1 MANDPTPR
9 EMGYYAALAQTGLE
23 MVLPAVG
30 GFYLDQWLKTSP
42 WITIVLG
49 ALGFAAGLIH
59 LIVLLKQ
66 KEKDESSDRKPPI

>member
-1 MANDPTPR
+1 MQDKPTPR
-9 EMGYYAALAQTGLE
+9 EMGYYMALAQTGFE

-30 GFYLDQWLKTSP
+30 GSYLDRWLDTSP

-59 LIVLLKQ
+59 LVLLLKQ
-66 KEKDESSDRKPPI
+66 KDKDESSDQTPPS